1 MKTNIINN
9 NNNNNN
15 TNEFKTE
22 IKKEIDKIILFP
34 YILPIIENL
43 NLFSLPK
50 PILDISLFK
59 PVSNGLNFNN
69 PNTNNIVNLL
79 SEEIFKLKF
88 NPTTEFI
95 SKPYN
100 IYSLKRINKIFF
112 LSNLYKIFMTNIPTT
127 IPFSTF
133 DFFSTVILLCP
144 DFPKVMIK
152 KLDLLYQNFT
162 NNNVTPEI
170 FNQNIELKSRVN
182 MNEMFAMFSVYFL
195 FNNFFGEI
203 DKYYLGINMS
213 TASVKG
219 LKAIKG
225 LQKEFF
231 YSSIILSSK
240 KLKDEYNSNIMN
252 TMDDVEEILDKN
264 GDTKISYTS
273 LCEKVLKNK
282 MIIDYIFSLDEK
294 IRIFQA
300 ITKLE
305 MVCPSPSNMPLK
317 Q

>member
-1 MKTNIINN
+1 MKSTIN

-43 NLFSLPK
+43 NLYSLPK
-50 PILDISLFK
+50 PIVDISLFK

-69 PNTNNIVNLL
+69 PNTNNIANLL
-79 SEEIFKLKF
+79 SEEIFKFKF

-152 KLDLLYQNFT
+152 KLDLLYQNFN
-162 NNNVTPEI
+162 NNNVTPDI

-195 FNNFFGEI
+195 FNNFFTEI
-203 DKYYLGINMS
+203 DKYYLGINS
-213 TASVKG
+213 SSASVKG
-219 LKAIKG
+219 LKAVKG

-231 YSSIILSSK
+231 YSSMILASK
-240 KLKDEYNSNIMN
+240 KLKDEYNSSIMN
-252 TMDDVEEILDKN
+252 TMDDVEDIIEKN
-264 GDTKISYTS
+264 GDTKISYTA

-294 IRIFQA
+294 IRIFQD
-300 ITKLE
+300 INNKY
-305 MVCPSPSNMPLK
+305 
-317 Q
+317 

>member
-1 MKTNIINN
+1 MKSTIN

-43 NLFSLPK
+43 NLYSLTK
-50 PILDISLFK
+50 PIVDISLFK

-69 PNTNNIVNLL
+69 PNTNNIANLL
-79 SEEIFKLKF
+79 SEEIFKFKF

-100 IYSLKRINKIFF
+100 IYSVKRINKIFF

-152 KLDLLYQNFT
+152 KLDLLYQNFN
-162 NNNVTPEI
+162 NNNVTPDI

-195 FNNFFGEI
+195 FNNFFTEI
-203 DKYYLGINMS
+203 DKYYLGINS
-213 TASVKG
+213 SSASVKG
-219 LKAIKG
+219 LKAVKG

-231 YSSIILSSK
+231 YSSMILASK
-240 KLKDEYNSNIMN
+240 KLKDEYNSSIMN
-252 TMDDVEEILDKN
+252 TMDDVEDIIEKN
-264 GDTKISYTS
+264 GDTKISYTA

-294 IRIFQA
+294 IRIFQD
-300 ITKLE
+300 INNKY
-305 MVCPSPSNMPLK
+305 
-317 Q
+317 

>member
-1 MKTNIINN
+1 MKSNIN

-43 NLFSLPK
+43 NLYSLPK
-50 PILDISLFK
+50 PIVDISLFK

-69 PNTNNIVNLL
+69 PNTNNIANLL
-79 SEEIFKLKF
+79 SEEIFKFKF

-100 IYSLKRINKIFF
+100 IYSVKRINKIFF

-152 KLDLLYQNFT
+152 KLDLLYQNFN
-162 NNNVTPEI
+162 NNNVTPDI
-170 FNQNIELKSRVN
+170 FNQNIELKTRVN

-195 FNNFFGEI
+195 FNNFFTEI
-203 DKYYLGINMS
+203 DKYYLGINS
-213 TASVKG
+213 SSASVKG
-219 LKAIKG
+219 LKAVKG

-231 YSSIILSSK
+231 YSSMILASK
-240 KLKDEYNSNIMN
+240 KLKDEYNSSIMN
-252 TMDDVEEILDKN
+252 TMDDVEDIIEKN
-264 GDTKISYTS
+264 GDTKISYTA

-294 IRIFQA
+294 IRIFQD
-300 ITKLE
+300 INNKY
-305 MVCPSPSNMPLK
+305 
-317 Q
+317 

>member
-1 MKTNIINN
+1 MKSNIN

-43 NLFSLPK
+43 NLYSLPK
-50 PILDISLFK
+50 PIVDISLFK

-69 PNTNNIVNLL
+69 PNTNNIANLL
-79 SEEIFKLKF
+79 SEEIFKFKF

-100 IYSLKRINKIFF
+100 IYSVKRINKIFF

-152 KLDLLYQNFT
+152 KLDLLYQNFN
-162 NNNVTPEI
+162 NNNVTPDI
-170 FNQNIELKSRVN
+170 FNQNIELKTRVN

-195 FNNFFGEI
+195 FNNFFTEI
-203 DKYYLGINMS
+203 DKYYLGINS
-213 TASVKG
+213 SSASVKG
-219 LKAIKG
+219 LKAVKG

-231 YSSIILSSK
+231 YSSMILASK
-240 KLKDEYNSNIMN
+240 KLKDEYNSSIMN
-252 TMDDVEEILDKN
+252 TMDDVEDIIEKN
-264 GDTKISYTS
+264 GDTKINYTA

-294 IRIFQA
+294 IRIFQD
-300 ITKLE
+300 INNKY
-305 MVCPSPSNMPLK
+305 
-317 Q
+317 

>member
-1 MKTNIINN
+1 MKSNIN

-43 NLFSLPK
+43 NLYSLPK
-50 PILDISLFK
+50 PIVDISLFK

-69 PNTNNIVNLL
+69 PNINNIANLL
-79 SEEIFKLKF
+79 SEEIFKFKF

-100 IYSLKRINKIFF
+100 IYSVKRINKIFF

-152 KLDLLYQNFT
+152 KLDLLYQNFN
-162 NNNVTPEI
+162 NNNVTPDI
-170 FNQNIELKSRVN
+170 FNQNIELKTRVN

-195 FNNFFGEI
+195 FNNFFTEI
-203 DKYYLGINMS
+203 DKYYLGINS
-213 TASVKG
+213 SSASVKG
-219 LKAIKG
+219 LKAVKG

-231 YSSIILSSK
+231 YSSMILASK
-240 KLKDEYNSNIMN
+240 KLKDEYNSSIMN
-252 TMDDVEEILDKN
+252 TMDDVEDIIEKN
-264 GDTKISYTS
+264 GDTKISYTA

-294 IRIFQA
+294 IRIFQD
-300 ITKLE
+300 INNKY
-305 MVCPSPSNMPLK
+305 
-317 Q
+317 

>member
-1 MKTNIINN
+1 MKSNTN

-43 NLFSLPK
+43 NLYSLPK
-50 PILDISLFK
+50 PIVDISLFK
-59 PVSNGLNFNN
+59 PISNGLNFNN
-69 PNTNNIVNLL
+69 PNTNNIANLL
-79 SEEIFKLKF
+79 SEEIFKFKF

-95 SKPYN
+95 SKPFN

-144 DFPKVMIK
+144 DFPKLMIK
-152 KLDLLYQNFT
+152 KLDLLYQNFS

-195 FNNFFGEI
+195 FNNFFAEI
-203 DKYYLGINMS
+203 DKYYLGLNSNMV
-213 TASVKG
+213 SVKG
-219 LKAIKG
+219 LKSLKG

-231 YSSIILSSK
+231 YSSIILASK
-240 KLKDEYNSNIMN
+240 KLKEEYNSNIMN
-252 TMDDVEEILDKN
+252 TMEDVEDILDKN
-264 GDTKISYTS
+264 GDIKISYTS
-273 LCEKVLKNK
+273 LCEKILKNK

-294 IRIFQA
+294 IRIFQD
-300 ITKLE
+300 INNKYY
-305 MVCPSPSNMPLK
+305 
-317 Q
+317 

>member
-1 MKTNIINN
+1 MKSNN
-9 NNNNNN
+9 NNSNNN

-43 NLFSLPK
+43 NLYSLPK
-50 PILDISLFK
+50 PIVDISLFK

-69 PNTNNIVNLL
+69 PNTNNIANLL
-79 SEEIFKLKF
+79 SEEIFKFKF

-100 IYSLKRINKIFF
+100 IYNLKRINKIFF

-152 KLDLLYQNFT
+152 KLDLIYQNFN
-162 NNNVTPEI
+162 NNNVTPDI
-170 FNQNIELKSRVN
+170 FNQNIELKTRIN

-195 FNNFFGEI
+195 FNNFFSEL
-203 DKYYLGINMS
+203 DKYYLMANSSMVSIKGLR
-213 TASVKG
+213 TVKG
-219 LKAIKG
+219 LE
-225 LQKEFF
+225 KEFF

-252 TMDDVEEILDKN
+252 TMDDVEDILDKN
-264 GDTKISYTS
+264 CETKISYTS
-273 LCEKVLKNK
+273 LCEKILKNK

-294 IRIFQA
+294 IRIFQD
-300 ITKLE
+300 INNKY
-305 MVCPSPSNMPLK
+305 
-317 Q
+317 

>member
-1 MKTNIINN
+1 MKSNINN
-9 NNNNNN
+9 NNNNNS
-15 TNEFKTE
+15 NEFKTE

-43 NLFSLPK
+43 NLYSLPK
-50 PILDISLFK
+50 PIVDISLFK

-69 PNTNNIVNLL
+69 PNTNNIANLL
-79 SEEIFKLKF
+79 SEEIFKFKF

-100 IYSLKRINKIFF
+100 IYSVKRINKIFF

-152 KLDLLYQNFT
+152 KLDLLYQNF
-162 NNNVTPEI
+162 NNNNATPEI
-170 FNQNIELKSRVN
+170 FNQNIELKTRVN

-195 FNNFFGEI
+195 FNNFFTEI
-203 DKYYLGINMS
+203 DKYYLGINS
-213 TASVKG
+213 SSASVKG
-219 LKAIKG
+219 LKAVKG

-231 YSSIILSSK
+231 YSSMILASK
-240 KLKDEYNSNIMN
+240 KLKDEYNSSIMN
-252 TMDDVEEILDKN
+252 TMDDVEDIIEKN
-264 GDTKISYTS
+264 GDTKISYTA

-294 IRIFQA
+294 IRIFQD
-300 ITKLE
+300 INNKY
-305 MVCPSPSNMPLK
+305 
-317 Q
+317 

>member
-1 MKTNIINN
+1 MKSNIN

-43 NLFSLPK
+43 NLYSLPK
-50 PILDISLFK
+50 PIIDISLFK

-69 PNTNNIVNLL
+69 PNTNNIANLL
-79 SEEIFKLKF
+79 SEEIFKFKF

-100 IYSLKRINKIFF
+100 IYSVKRINKIFF

-152 KLDLLYQNFT
+152 KLDLLYQNFN
-162 NNNVTPEI
+162 NNNVTPDI
-170 FNQNIELKSRVN
+170 FNQNIELKTRVN

-195 FNNFFGEI
+195 FNNFFTEI
-203 DKYYLGINMS
+203 DKYYLGINS
-213 TASVKG
+213 SSASVKG
-219 LKAIKG
+219 LKAVKG

-231 YSSIILSSK
+231 YSSMILASK
-240 KLKDEYNSNIMN
+240 KLKDEYNSSIMN
-252 TMDDVEEILDKN
+252 TMDDVEDIIEKN
-264 GDTKISYTS
+264 GDTKISYTA

-294 IRIFQA
+294 IRIFQD
-300 ITKLE
+300 INNKY
-305 MVCPSPSNMPLK
+305 
-317 Q
+317 

>member
-1 MKTNIINN
+1 MKSNINN
-9 NNNNNN
+9 NNNNNS
-15 TNEFKTE
+15 NEFKTE

-43 NLFSLPK
+43 NLYSLPK
-50 PILDISLFK
+50 PIVDISLFK

-69 PNTNNIVNLL
+69 PNTNNIANLL
-79 SEEIFKLKF
+79 SEEIFKFKF

-152 KLDLLYQNFT
+152 KLDLLYQNFN
-162 NNNVTPEI
+162 NNNVTPDV
-170 FNQNIELKSRVN
+170 FNQNIELKTRVN

-195 FNNFFGEI
+195 FNNFFTEI
-203 DKYYLGINMS
+203 DKYYLGINS
-213 TASVKG
+213 SSASVKG
-219 LKAIKG
+219 LKAVKG

-231 YSSIILSSK
+231 YSSMILASK
-240 KLKDEYNSNIMN
+240 KLKDEYNSSIMN
-252 TMDDVEEILDKN
+252 TMDDVEDIIEKN
-264 GDTKISYTS
+264 GDTKISYTA

-294 IRIFQA
+294 IRIFQD
-300 ITKLE
+300 INNKY
-305 MVCPSPSNMPLK
+305 
-317 Q
+317 

>member
-1 MKTNIINN
+1 MKSNINN
-9 NNNNNN
+9 NNNNNS
-15 TNEFKTE
+15 NEFKTE

-43 NLFSLPK
+43 NLYSLPK
-50 PILDISLFK
+50 PIVDISLFK

-69 PNTNNIVNLL
+69 PNTNNIANLL
-79 SEEIFKLKF
+79 SEEIFKFKF

-95 SKPYN
+95 SKPFN

-152 KLDLLYQNFT
+152 KLDLLYQNFN
-162 NNNVTPEI
+162 NNNVTPDI
-170 FNQNIELKSRVN
+170 FNQNIELKTRVN

-195 FNNFFGEI
+195 FNNFFTEI
-203 DKYYLGINMS
+203 DKYYLGINS
-213 TASVKG
+213 SSASVKG
-219 LKAIKG
+219 LKAVKG

-231 YSSIILSSK
+231 YSSMILASK
-240 KLKDEYNSNIMN
+240 KLKDEYNSSIMN
-252 TMDDVEEILDKN
+252 TMDDVEDIIEKN
-264 GDTKISYTS
+264 GDTKISYTA

-294 IRIFQA
+294 IRIFQD
-300 ITKLE
+300 INNKY
-305 MVCPSPSNMPLK
+305 
-317 Q
+317 

>member
-1 MKTNIINN
+1 MKSNIN

-43 NLFSLPK
+43 NLYSLPK
-50 PILDISLFK
+50 PIVDISLFK

-69 PNTNNIVNLL
+69 PNTNNIANLL
-79 SEEIFKLKF
+79 SEEIFKFKF

-100 IYSLKRINKIFF
+100 IYSVKRINKIFF

-152 KLDLLYQNFT
+152 KLDLLYQNF
-162 NNNVTPEI
+162 NNTTVSPDI
-170 FNQNIELKSRVN
+170 FNQNIELKTRVN

-195 FNNFFGEI
+195 FNNFFTEI
-203 DKYYLGINMS
+203 DKYYLGINS
-213 TASVKG
+213 SSASVKG
-219 LKAIKG
+219 LKAVKG

-231 YSSIILSSK
+231 YSSMILASK
-240 KLKDEYNSNIMN
+240 KLKDEYNSSIMN
-252 TMDDVEEILDKN
+252 TMDDVEDIIEKN
-264 GDTKISYTS
+264 GDTKTSYTA

-294 IRIFQA
+294 IRIFQD
-300 ITKLE
+300 INNKY
-305 MVCPSPSNMPLK
+305 
-317 Q
+317 

>member
-1 MKTNIINN
+1 MKSNINN
-9 NNNNNN
+9 NNNNNS
-15 TNEFKTE
+15 NEFKTE

-43 NLFSLPK
+43 NLYSLPK
-50 PILDISLFK
+50 PIVDISLFK

-69 PNTNNIVNLL
+69 PNTNNIANLL
-79 SEEIFKLKF
+79 SEEIFKFKF

-100 IYSLKRINKIFF
+100 IYSVKRINKIFF

-152 KLDLLYQNFT
+152 KLDLLYQNFN
-162 NNNVTPEI
+162 NNNVTPDI
-170 FNQNIELKSRVN
+170 FNQNIELKTRVN

-195 FNNFFGEI
+195 FNNFFTEI
-203 DKYYLGINMS
+203 DKYYLGINS
-213 TASVKG
+213 SSASVKG
-219 LKAIKG
+219 LKAVKG

-231 YSSIILSSK
+231 YSSMILASK
-240 KLKDEYNSNIMN
+240 KLKDEYNSSIMN
-252 TMDDVEEILDKN
+252 TMDDVEDIIEKN
-264 GDTKISYTS
+264 GDTKISYTA

-294 IRIFQA
+294 IRIFQD
-300 ITKLE
+300 INNKY
-305 MVCPSPSNMPLK
+305 
-317 Q
+317 

>member
-1 MKTNIINN
+1 MKS
-9 NNNNNN
+9 NNNN

-22 IKKEIDKIILFP
+22 VKKEIDKIILFP

-43 NLFSLPK
+43 NLYSLPK
-50 PILDISLFK
+50 PMLDISLFK

-69 PNTNNIVNLL
+69 PNTNNITSLL
-79 SEEIFKLKF
+79 SEEIFKFKF
-88 NPTTEFI
+88 NPTIEFI
-95 SKPYN
+95 SKPFS

-112 LSNLYKIFMTNIPTT
+112 LSNLYKIFVTNIPTT

-152 KLDLLYQNFT
+152 KLDLLYQNF
-162 NNNVTPEI
+162 NNNNATPEI

-195 FNNFFGEI
+195 FNNFFVEI
-203 DKYYLGINMS
+203 DKYYLGLNSSM
-213 TASVKG
+213 AFVKG
-219 LKAIKG
+219 LKTIKG

-240 KLKDEYNSNIMN
+240 KLKDEYNSNLIN
-252 TMDDVEEILDKN
+252 TIDEVEEILDKN
-264 GDTKISYTS
+264 SDVKINYTS
-273 LCEKVLKNK
+273 LCEKILKNR

-294 IRIFQA
+294 IRIFQD
-300 ITKLE
+300 INNKY
-305 MVCPSPSNMPLK
+305 
-317 Q
+317 

>member
-1 MKTNIINN
+1 MKSTIN

-43 NLFSLPK
+43 NLYSLPK
-50 PILDISLFK
+50 PIVDISLFK

-69 PNTNNIVNLL
+69 PNTNNIANLL
-79 SEEIFKLKF
+79 SEEIFKFKF

-152 KLDLLYQNFT
+152 KLDLLYQNFN
-162 NNNVTPEI
+162 NNNVTPDI
-170 FNQNIELKSRVN
+170 FNQNIELKTRVN

-195 FNNFFGEI
+195 FNNFFTEI
-203 DKYYLGINMS
+203 DKYYLGINS
-213 TASVKG
+213 SSASVKG
-219 LKAIKG
+219 LKAVKG

-231 YSSIILSSK
+231 YSSMILASK
-240 KLKDEYNSNIMN
+240 KLKDEYNSSIMN
-252 TMDDVEEILDKN
+252 TMDDVEDIIEKN
-264 GDTKISYTS
+264 GDTKISYTA

-294 IRIFQA
+294 IRIFQD
-300 ITKLE
+300 INNKY
-305 MVCPSPSNMPLK
+305 
-317 Q
+317 

>member
-1 MKTNIINN
+1 MKS
-9 NNNNNN
+9 NNNN

-22 IKKEIDKIILFP
+22 IKKEKDKIILFP

-43 NLFSLPK
+43 NLYSLPK

-69 PNTNNIVNLL
+69 PNTNNIANLL
-79 SEEIFKLKF
+79 SEEIFKFKF

-95 SKPYN
+95 SKPFN
-100 IYSLKRINKIFF
+100 IYGIKRINKIFF
-112 LSNLYKIFMTNIPTT
+112 LSNLYKIFVTNIPTT

-144 DFPKVMIK
+144 DFPKAMIK
-152 KLDLLYQNFT
+152 KLDLLYQNF
-162 NNNVTPEI
+162 NNNNATPEI

-182 MNEMFAMFSVYFL
+182 MNEMFVMFSVYFL
-195 FNNFFGEI
+195 FSNFFVEV
-203 DKYYLGINMS
+203 DKYYLGLNSSM
-213 TASVKG
+213 AFVKG

-240 KLKDEYNSNIMN
+240 KLKDEYNSNLIN
-252 TMDDVEEILDKN
+252 TIDEVEEILDKN
-264 GDTKISYTS
+264 SDVKINYTS

-294 IRIFQA
+294 IRIFQD
-300 ITKLE
+300 INNKY
-305 MVCPSPSNMPLK
+305 
-317 Q
+317 

>member
-1 MKTNIINN
+1 MKS
-9 NNNNNN
+9 NNNN

-22 IKKEIDKIILFP
+22 VKKEIDKIILFP

-43 NLFSLPK
+43 NLYSLPK
-50 PILDISLFK
+50 PMLDISLFK

-69 PNTNNIVNLL
+69 PNTNNITSLL
-79 SEEIFKLKF
+79 SEEIFKFKF
-88 NPTTEFI
+88 NPTIEFI
-95 SKPYN
+95 SKPFS

-112 LSNLYKIFMTNIPTT
+112 LSNLYKIFVTNIPTT

-152 KLDLLYQNFT
+152 KLDLLYQNF
-162 NNNVTPEI
+162 NNNNATPEI

-195 FNNFFGEI
+195 FSNFFVEI
-203 DKYYLGINMS
+203 DKYYLGLNSSM
-213 TASVKG
+213 AFVKG
-219 LKAIKG
+219 LKTIKG

-240 KLKDEYNSNIMN
+240 KLKDEYNSNLIN
-252 TMDDVEEILDKN
+252 TIDEVEEILDKN
-264 GDTKISYTS
+264 SDVKINYTS
-273 LCEKVLKNK
+273 LCEKILKNR

-294 IRIFQA
+294 IRIFQD
-300 ITKLE
+300 INNKY
-305 MVCPSPSNMPLK
+305 
-317 Q
+317 

>member
-1 MKTNIINN
+1 MKS
-9 NNNNNN
+9 NNN

-22 IKKEIDKIILFP
+22 VKKEIDKIILFP

-43 NLFSLPK
+43 NLYSLPK
-50 PILDISLFK
+50 PMLDISLFK

-69 PNTNNIVNLL
+69 PNTNNITSLL
-79 SEEIFKLKF
+79 SEEIFKFKF
-88 NPTTEFI
+88 NPTIEFI
-95 SKPYN
+95 SKPFS

-112 LSNLYKIFMTNIPTT
+112 LSNLYKIFVTNIPTT

-152 KLDLLYQNFT
+152 KLDLLYQNF
-162 NNNVTPEI
+162 NNNNATPEI

-195 FNNFFGEI
+195 FSNFFVEI
-203 DKYYLGINMS
+203 DKYYLGLNSSM
-213 TASVKG
+213 AFVKG
-219 LKAIKG
+219 LKTIKG

-240 KLKDEYNSNIMN
+240 KLKDEYNSNLIN
-252 TMDDVEEILDKN
+252 TIDEVEEILDKN
-264 GDTKISYTS
+264 SDVKINYTS

-282 MIIDYIFSLDEK
+282 MLIDYIFSLDEK
-294 IRIFQA
+294 IRIFQD
-300 ITKLE
+300 INNKY
-305 MVCPSPSNMPLK
+305 
-317 Q
+317 

>member
-1 MKTNIINN
+1 MKS
-9 NNNNNN
+9 NNN

-22 IKKEIDKIILFP
+22 VKKEIDKIILFP

-43 NLFSLPK
+43 NLYSLPK

-69 PNTNNIVNLL
+69 PNANNIANLL
-79 SEEIFKLKF
+79 SEEIFKFKF

-95 SKPYN
+95 SKPFN
-100 IYSLKRINKIFF
+100 IYGLKRINKIFF
-112 LSNLYKIFMTNIPTT
+112 LSNLYKIFVTNIPTT

-144 DFPKVMIK
+144 DFPKAMIK
-152 KLDLLYQNFT
+152 KLDLLYQNF
-162 NNNVTPEI
+162 NNNNATPEI

-182 MNEMFAMFSVYFL
+182 MNEMFVMFSVYFL
-195 FNNFFGEI
+195 FSNFFVEI
-203 DKYYLGINMS
+203 DKYYLGLNSSM
-213 TASVKG
+213 AFVKG

-240 KLKDEYNSNIMN
+240 KLKDEYNSNLIN
-252 TMDDVEEILDKN
+252 TIDEVEEILDKN
-264 GDTKISYTS
+264 SDVKINYTS

-294 IRIFQA
+294 IRIFQD
-300 ITKLE
+300 INNKY
-305 MVCPSPSNMPLK
+305 
-317 Q
+317 